1 MAKFS
6 IISDQD
12 EVDALRA
19 LARLAAQKIL
29 SKDKQGLPADPRDPI
44 FATEYIRECD
54 RLLANTPLLV
64 QEAIESAGHA
74 AEGAN
79 VDPYQGVVE
88 VLQNAEDRRA
98 GEVRVTLRDG
108 SAGRQMLILHNGLPV
123 EYEHVLAMML
133 PFVSTKRDDADLR
146 GRFGIGLKTLRRI
159 CTDIEVHGVPYHFG
173 STAGVGIAERPAE
186 DRIDEFY
193 EPATD
198 TLLVLNLEDG
208 FDTASFECWFE
219 EWTDDGLIFLDHVRR
234 FELRHEDGRTSKR
247 ATKAS
252 AWIEL
257 KTSGDELARLQRRTV
272 TAGDR
277 RYRVHRGFILVPEG
291 QARFHKRTGTTTPIS
306 IASAG
311 IVEATGIF
319 IGFRTRIPTALPFSI
334 DGQFDPTS
342 SRESIQDNKWNAWLL
357 KQAGTVIAQAA
368 SRELSAR
375 PRSAWNLVPIASEGV
390 VGEQWPA
397 ATLQEAFERART
409 RFNALARFGPEGNR
423 RLSDVAYE
431 EQCLGALLTEE
442 DLAALAPEHL
452 PLTQQLRDDRG
463 RWRRVV
469 EALGVS
475 RQITPKHLIGGMTN
489 GIFAGKGSAWWVEAA
504 STLTNACP
512 PEQIFGA
519 PIWLCDKGY
528 LVGCKPIGTSD
539 RKLVFGATLPF
550 LAERHSLFDV
560 LHPAFVAHE
569 GKAAIDWLVRHAAFT
584 TEVDAH
590 DELLAFAAAFE
601 NDPVRLSH
609 EELRELR
616 DLLDPLTGLRAQ
628 KIGARLGAAVLI
640 EAVEA
645 ETKGKRSWRRPSEV
659 YLPKAIDKD
668 TPHWPNAA
676 WGIAGIWWVH
686 PSYEEGLRTG
696 LGKRRKRDDGTR
708 SRGARNFLALLGAES
723 GPRLE
728 PGRYVSERSDARRA
742 SMARANATRLSSDIR
757 SSDLDRVLRVITN
770 RKVPKKERK
779 ERAAALLRSLSR
791 DWGKRLQ
798 DQSQVEGEHTARVYT
813 YARGKHD
820 ALWLDRLKDTA
831 WMPVGRER
839 FMKPAHAAVK
849 TAETQA
855 IYKSEDFVIGVSA
868 EELDEDFVE
877 AIGLTARVRV
887 NDLLAMLENMRDGK
901 QEFDAARVYFAY
913 QHFARLIPKSTWVST
928 VGETTI
934 AEFRERFAAKE
945 GLVLVEVGEGTADWR
960 RPAQVRRGKPIV
972 PDSTLYV
979 PEREIYRT
987 LWNALRI
994 GETTIEDCCDY
1005 LRTHAGQYDP
1015 SAERGIL
1022 IQVYRHMNALMVA
1035 SGGPA
1040 AACRFISLA
1049 CYGMWRARR
1058 PIYLVADDQLRD
1070 RLATALPEQF
1080 FWQPPCDTRSI
1091 ETFVDALAV
1100 TRITPRVLPLADK
1113 RAQEEGQDLTPTFQ
1127 AAVDHLSNSLGKRDA
1142 SLRQTLRVSWDAL
1155 RTAKIYVY
1163 DGEVPVDVEVDQ
1175 LGRGIRTTLQA
1186 HLVIEPLE
1194 LHVASDALEIREGA
1208 GAAISSL
1215 FDAASVF
1222 PFDAEWV
1229 LAWQAAK
1236 RTVADALRFAV
1247 DDAAHKAKVESAATE
1262 INSQKGKGPVKLTR
1276 RAGQKATSS
1285 PPPLPPRELKDFQ
1298 PGIASVTIVE
1308 GKPAKQPK
1316 SPVKNKLGPRPDPSR
1331 VNSDERVAN
1340 TRYTNGQ
1347 VEDFGWEVLIHVLE
1361 RCDGV
1366 ELEDFRRRHGVG
1378 ADGAFD
1384 WGDFVELKATGRSMQ
1399 NSVSLSPTEFKRAL
1413 EQGNDYILALV
1424 HNCEKG
1430 NNTKVKLIFDP
1441 ARRASIRETE
1451 GIRLNGLP
1459 EAPGVV
1465 IELGRSDDLTGWDS
1479 QGRANQI
1486 QR

>member
-1 MAKFS
+1 MDTFTA
-6 IISDQD
+6 ISDHD
-12 EVDALRA
+12 GAETLRT
-19 LARLAAQKIL
+19 LARLAAHKIL
-29 SKDKQGLPADPRDPI
+29 SKDKQGLPADPRDAI
-44 FATEYIRECD
+44 FAAEYIRECD

-98 GEVRVTLRDG
+98 REVRVTLRDG
-108 SAGRQMLILHNGLPV
+108 PTSKQMLIAHNGLPV

-159 CTDIEVHGVPYHFG
+159 CTDIQVHGAPYHFG
-173 STAGVGIAERPAE
+173 STAGVGIREREAEEA
-186 DRIDEFY
+186 IAEFY

-198 TLLVLNLEDG
+198 TLLVLDLEGD
-208 FDTASFECWFE
+208 FDTSSFEQWFE

-234 FELRHEDGRTSKR
+234 FELKHEDGRTSVR
-247 ATKAS
+247 ATKAT
-252 AWIEL
+252 AWVDLQIRD
-257 KTSGDELARLQRRTV
+257 DELTRLQRRTV

-277 RYRVHRGFILVPEG
+277 HYRVHRGFVQVPEG
-291 QARFHKRTGTTTPIS
+291 QARFHKRTSTTTPIS
-306 IASAG
+306 VASAG
-311 IVEATGIF
+311 IQEATAIF
-319 IGFRTRIPTALPFSI
+319 VGFRTRIPTALSFAV

-342 SRESIQDNKWNAWLL
+342 SRESIQDNKWNTWLL
-357 KQAGTVIAQAA
+357 KQVGVVLAHAA
-368 SRELSAR
+368 SSELTKR
-375 PRSAWNLVPIASEGV
+375 PKSAWNLVPIASEGV

-397 ATLQEAFERART
+397 AALQEAFENARAHFT
-409 RFNALARFGPEGNR
+409 TLARFGPDGDR
-423 RLSDVAYE
+423 HLSDISYE
-431 EQCLGALLTEE
+431 EQRLSALLTEE

-452 PLTQQLRDDRG
+452 PLLHQLRDQRG

-475 RQITPKHLIGGMTN
+475 RQITSEQLIKGMAT
-489 GIFAGKGSAWWVEAA
+489 GIFAKKGAAWWVEAA
-504 STLTNACP
+504 ATLTKACP
-512 PEQIFGA
+512 PEQIFAA

-528 LVGCKPIGTSD
+528 LVGCQPTGTSD
-539 RKLVFGATLPF
+539 RKLVFGAPLPL
-550 LAERHSLFDV
+550 LAERHHLFDV
-560 LHPAFVAHE
+560 LHPAFGAPE
-569 GKAAIDWLVRHAAFT
+569 GRDAIGWLVQHAAFT
-584 TEVDAH
+584 AEIDAQ
-590 DELLAFAAAFE
+590 DELLAFATAFE
-601 NDPVRLSH
+601 NDPVQLSH

-616 DLLDPLTGLRAQ
+616 DLLDPLIGTRAQ
-628 KIGARLGAAVLI
+628 KIGERLGSAVLI

-676 WGIAGIWWVH
+676 WGVAGIWWAH
-686 PSYEEGLRTG
+686 PSYDEGLRTG

-728 PGRYVSERSDARRA
+728 HGKYLGERSDARRA
-742 SMARANATRLSSDIR
+742 SMAHANATKLSSDIR
-757 SSDLDRVLRVITN
+757 SPDLDRVLRVITN

-798 DQSQVEGEHTARVYT
+798 DQSVVEGEHTARVYT
-813 YARGKHD
+813 YTRGKHD

-831 WMPVGRER
+831 WIPVGRER
-839 FMKPAHAAVK
+839 FRKPADAAVK

-855 IYKSEDFVIGVSA
+855 VYKSEDFVAGISA
-868 EELDEDFVE
+868 EELDEDFVD

-887 NDLLAMLENMRDGK
+887 NDLLEMIEDMRDGK

-913 QHFARLIPKSTWVST
+913 QHFARLIPKSAWVST
-928 VGETTI
+928 VGEIPI
-934 AEFRERFAAKE
+934 AEFRERFAVKE
-945 GLVLVEVGEGTADWR
+945 GLVLVDVGDGTADWR
-960 RPAQVRRGKPIV
+960 RPAQVRRGKPII
-972 PDSTLYV
+972 PHSALYV
-979 PEREIYRT
+979 PDREIYRT

-994 GETTIEDCCDY
+994 GETTIDDCCDY
-1005 LRTHAGQYDP
+1005 LRMHADQYDP
-1015 SAERGIL
+1015 SAEQGIV
-1022 IQVYRHMNALMVA
+1022 IQVYRHLNALLVA
-1035 SGGPA
+1035 GGSPA
-1040 AACRFISLA
+1040 PACRFIPLA
-1049 CYGMWRARR
+1049 CYGIWRARR
-1058 PIYLVADDQLRD
+1058 PIYLVADEQLRD

-1091 ETFVDALAV
+1091 ETLVDTLAV
-1100 TRITPRVLPLADK
+1100 TRIAPRVRPLADQ
-1113 RAQEEGQDLTPTFQ
+1113 RAQEEGEDLKPTFH

-1142 SLRQTLRVSWDAL
+1142 SLRQALKVSWDAL
-1155 RTAKIYVY
+1155 RVAKIYVY
-1163 DGEVPVDVEVDQ
+1163 DGEVPVDVDVDE
-1175 LGRGIRTTLQA
+1175 LGRTIRTSVQA
-1186 HLVIEPLE
+1186 HLLTDPLE
-1194 LHVASDALEIREGA
+1194 LNVASEALEIREGA

-1215 FDAASVF
+1215 FDFAAVF

-1236 RTVADALRFAV
+1236 RTVADALHFTV
-1247 DDAAHKAKVESAATE
+1247 DDATHKAKVESTAAE
-1262 INSQKGKGPVKLTR
+1262 IGNQKGKGPVKLTS
-1276 RAGQKATSS
+1276 RANQKATVT
-1285 PPPLPPRELKDFQ
+1285 PPPPPPRELKDFQ
-1298 PGIASVTIVE
+1298 PGIASVEIVE

-1316 SPVKNKLGPRPDPSR
+1316 GPVKNKLGPRPRPSR
-1331 VNSDERVAN
+1331 PNNEERVAN
-1340 TRYTNGQ
+1340 TSYTNGQ
-1347 VEDFGWEVLIHVLE
+1347 IEDFAWDVLLHVLE
-1361 RCDGV
+1361 RADGV

-1399 NSVSLSPTEFKRAL
+1399 SSVSLTLTEFKRAL
-1413 EQGNDYILALV
+1413 ERGNDYILALV
-1424 HNCEKG
+1424 YNCEKDS
-1430 NNTKVKLIFDP
+1430 NTKVKLIFDP
-1441 ARRASIRETE
+1441 ARRVSMRETE

-1459 EAPGVV
+1459 EAAGVV
-1465 IELGRSDDLTGWDS
+1465 IELGQNGEIAFIEDEAAET
-1479 QGRANQI
+1479 
-1486 QR
+1486 